1 MAIRIFLVWTDTR
14 PRTTRINTVDGR
26 PRMSNIRVRF
36 LKVFDS
42 KHFFI
47 NIFEFY
53 DLLKYLADQK
63 YQVMGCLIREVIES
77 PRPPF

>member
-14 PRTTRINTVDGR
+14 PRTTRIDAVDGR

-47 NIFEFY
+47 NIFESY
-53 DLLKYLADQK
+53 DLLKYLIVQSTWSIK
-63 YQVMGCLIREVIES
+63 SIRS
-77 PRPPF
+77 WDA